1 MTVEASDVVIV
12 GAVRTPFGR
21 YGGALRLVPSIDLG
35 AAAIREVLRRT
46 GLSGSQVDEIFYGTC
61 EPLETGLEIDVPARQ
76 ASLKAGLPPENTS
89 MTLDTACCSSLDA
102 VLLGY
107 RAIVSG
113 YAQVVLAA
121 GAENMGRQ
129 PYYLPPE
136 YRFGEHRGDLR
147 IIDGVFRGGRYPVPG
162 VNPVAVDAGK
172 EALEYGV
179 TREDQDRWALGSQ
192 QKYGAALA
200 AGKFREEM
208 MRLELPQEK
217 GPPVTLDRD
226 EQHRPDTTL
235 EKLASLPAVMG
246 SLTVTA
252 GNAPGINAG
261 ASAIVLAS
269 RQRAGELGLTPLG
282 TILSV
287 CRIAQAPSRI
297 ASALAVAIRK
307 ALAEARLTL
316 DQIDLMEI
324 NEAFAAMPLVS
335 DKILAEGDEARWQSL
350 LEKTNVNG
358 GAVAIGHPVGASG
371 ARILMTLMYELR
383 RRSGGLGLAAIC
395 GGLGQ
400 GSGAVVRGEA

>member
-1 MTVEASDVVIV
+1 MAANDVVIV

-21 YGGALRLVPSIDLG
+21 YGGALRLAPSIDLG

-46 GLSGSQVDEIFYGTC
+46 GLSGSQVDEVFYGTC

-76 ASLKAGLPPENTS
+76 AILKAGLPPETTS

-113 YAQVVLAA
+113 YARVVLAA

-147 IIDGVFRGGRYPVPG
+147 IIDGAFRGGHYPVPG
-162 VNPVAVDAGK
+162 VNPVSVDAGK
-172 EALEYGV
+172 EALEYEV
-179 TREDQDRWALGSQ
+179 SREEQDRWALGSQ
-192 QKYGAALA
+192 QKYAAALA
-200 AGKFREEM
+200 AGKFREEL
-208 MRLELPQEK
+208 MRLELAQEK
-217 GPPVTLDRD
+217 GAPVVLDRD
-226 EQHRPDTTL
+226 EQHRPDTTI
-235 EKLASLPAVMG
+235 EKLASLSTVMG
-246 SLTVTA
+246 SPTVTA

-261 ASAIVLAS
+261 ASAMILTS
-269 RQRAGELGLTPLG
+269 RAGARELGLAPLG
-282 TILSV
+282 TVLSV
-287 CRIAQAPSRI
+287 CRIAQEPSRI
-297 ASALAVAIRK
+297 ASAPAVAIRK
-307 ALAEARLTL
+307 ALAEARIGL
-316 DQIDLMEI
+316 DRIDLIEI

-335 DKILAEGDEARWQSL
+335 TRILAEGDEVLWRAL

-383 RRSGGLGLAAIC
+383 RRGGGLGVASIC

-400 GSGAVVRGEA
+400 GTGAVIRGDA